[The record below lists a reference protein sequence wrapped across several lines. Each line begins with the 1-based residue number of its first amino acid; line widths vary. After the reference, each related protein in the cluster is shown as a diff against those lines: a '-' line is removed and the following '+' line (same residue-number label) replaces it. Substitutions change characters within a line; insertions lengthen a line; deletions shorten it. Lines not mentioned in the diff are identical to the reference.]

1 MDFHGNVLVYPFLIV
16 VRKDSPFR
24 FSSMTML
31 WRCVASQFG
40 KATRR
45 RGGAVPN
52 LGATDGVAAYVSGV
66 G

>member
-45 RGGAVPN
+45 RG
-52 LGATDGVAAYVSGV
+52 LGVRFQIWVLLT
-66 G
+66 